1 MKRTRVW
8 VLAAAVALAACDHPA
23 PFSVADPEALGPSSP
38 TLPLRLTFNPLEDL
52 DPSATADEI
61 IFTRLEPGRS
71 DMDRCLAFMP
81 WAGGTLSQV
90 LCAGGAHAD
99 SVTDAWLQPTVSD
112 DGRIAYLRQ
121 QGHVG
126 WVTPT
131 TRRLVVAS
139 VDAPDSALHEVGLYF
154 ELEDG
159 QRITA
164 FRELRWLTDGTIRFV
179 AGEDSFPRIDGVW
192 DTLFTPH
199 VLADLDLHTLTYR
212 EVPGTRGAS
221 SFVVL
226 PGGAVWFVVGQELF
240 HLIPG
245 DTAATRLGSF
255 SGSVTSLGI
264 VDGMPV
270 GVQSSID
277 SSLIEWVDTE
287 TGAVEGMLTVVGGAG
302 RIAGLPGTR
311 RFVVELP
318 GVVGPD
324 LWLMSLP

>member
-1 MKRTRVW
+1 MRTRAW
-8 VLAAAVALAACDHPA
+8 VIAAAVALAACDHPA
-23 PFSVADPEALGPSSP
+23 PFSVEDPEALGPSSP

-52 DPSATADEI
+52 DPSSTADEI
-61 IFTRLEPGRS
+61 VFTRLEPGRS
-71 DMDRCLAFMP
+71 DLDRCLAFMP
-81 WAGGTLSQV
+81 WAGGTLSRV

-112 DGRIAYLRQ
+112 DGYIAYLRQ
-121 QGHVG
+121 QGRLG
-126 WVTPT
+126 WVTPLSQE
-131 TRRLVVAS
+131 LVVAPA
-139 VDAPDSALHEVGLYF
+139 DAPDSAVYEVGLYF

-164 FRELRWLTDGTIRFV
+164 FRELHWLGDSAIRFV
-179 AGEDSFPRIDGVW
+179 AGEDSFPRINGVW
-192 DTLFTPH
+192 DTLFTPYA
-199 VLADLDLHTLTYR
+199 LADLDLRTLTYR

-221 SFVVL
+221 SYVVL
-226 PGGAVWFVVGQELF
+226 PNDAVWFVVGRELF

-255 SGSVTSLGI
+255 SMSVTSLGI
-264 VDGMPV
+264 VDGLPV
-270 GVQSSID
+270 GVQAGVD
-277 SSLIEWVDTE
+277 ESLIEWVDPE
-287 TGAVEGMLTVVGGAG
+287 TGMVQGMLTIAGGAG

>member
-1 MKRTRVW
+1 MIRTRAW
-8 VLAAAVALAACDHPA
+8 VVAAAVVLAACDHTA
-23 PFSVADPEALGPSSP
+23 PFSVEDPEALGPFSP

-52 DPSATADEI
+52 DPSSTADEI
-61 IFTRLEPGRS
+61 VFTRLEPGRS
-71 DMDRCLAFMP
+71 DLDRCIAFMP
-81 WAGGTLSQV
+81 WVGGTLSRV
-90 LCAGGAHAD
+90 FCAGGAHAD
-99 SVTDAWLQPTVSD
+99 SVTDAWLQPTVSN

-126 WVTPT
+126 WATPT
-131 TRRLVVAS
+131 TRRLVVAP

-164 FRELRWLTDGTIRFV
+164 FRELRWVGDSAIRFV
-179 AGEDSFPRIDGVW
+179 AGEDSFPRVDGVW
-192 DTLFTPH
+192 DTLFTPYA
-199 VLADLDLHTLTYR
+199 LADLDLRTLTYR

-226 PGGAVWFVVGQELF
+226 PDDAVWFVVGHELF

-255 SGSVTSLGI
+255 STPVTSLGI
-264 VDGMPV
+264 VDGLPV
-270 GVQSSID
+270 GVQAGVD
-277 SSLIEWVDTE
+277 ESLIEWVNTE
-287 TGAVEGMLTVVGGAG
+287 TGIVQGTLSVAGAVGH
-302 RIAGLPGTR
+302 IAGLPGTR

-318 GVVGPD
+318 GMVGPD
-324 LWLMSLP
+324 LWLLSLP

>member
-1 MKRTRVW
+1 MRTRAW
-8 VLAAAVALAACDHPA
+8 VVAAAVALAACDHMA
-23 PFSVADPEALGPSSP
+23 PFSVENPEALGPSSP
-38 TLPLRLTFNPLEDL
+38 TLPLQLTFNPLEDL
-52 DPSATADEI
+52 DPSSTADEI
-61 IFTRLEPGRS
+61 VFTRLEPGRS
-71 DMDRCLAFMP
+71 DLDRCLAFMP
-81 WAGGTLSQV
+81 WAGGTLSRV

-112 DGRIAYLRQ
+112 DGYIAYLRQ

-131 TRRLVVAS
+131 TRRLVVAP
-139 VDAPDSALHEVGLYF
+139 VDVPDSALHEVGLYF

-164 FRELRWLTDGTIRFV
+164 FRELRWLSDSAIRFV

-192 DTLFTPH
+192 DTVFTAH
-199 VLADLDLHTLTYR
+199 ALADLDLRTLTYR

-226 PGGAVWFVVGQELF
+226 PDDAVWFVVGRELF

-255 SGSVTSLGI
+255 SGSVTSFGI
-264 VDGMPV
+264 VDGLPV
-270 GVQSSID
+270 GVQAGVD
-277 SSLIEWVDTE
+277 ESLIEWVDPE
-287 TGAVEGMLTVVGGAG
+287 TGMVQGMLTIAGGAG
-302 RIAGLPGTR
+302 RIAGVPGTR

-318 GVVGPD
+318 GAMGPD
-324 LWLMSLP
+324 LWLLALP